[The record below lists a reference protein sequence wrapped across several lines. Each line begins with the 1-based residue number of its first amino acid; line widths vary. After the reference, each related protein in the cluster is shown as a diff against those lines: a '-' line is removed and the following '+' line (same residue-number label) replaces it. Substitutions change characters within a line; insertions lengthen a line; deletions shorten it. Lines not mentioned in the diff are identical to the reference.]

1 MGYRALIVDDDQ
13 DFCNLLN
20 DVFEQADYEVTA
32 ATSSVEALQLSRQHY
47 FDLIVTDQRMPELS
61 GLEFIRRIRE
71 VRADVPIIM
80 VSGYLDNQTIRELIR
95 QGVGGV
101 FMKPLN
107 IFSLLKKA
115 TALIE
120 KNQQLHRL
128 QDGAKED
135 NGSAWQHNLPF
146 HLNCLPCKSAK
157 SIQFALSLYDH
168 RSFKTCLSLIGED
181 GSDFEG
187 VCRDLCGFQEA
198 DYPIFLQ
205 LSELHNDILPELILS
220 HTGSKTNSVTLVVQ
234 DADALAGE
242 AVNTLVSVTRKEGAY
257 ARIRLP
263 IRVVFCLHKDIDTL
277 YEAGQLDDRL
287 YFIMGTAEVRIPA
300 LREIAEDIPLLAKRL
315 LAEYTA
321 NKVSLEPDAEN
332 YLTSL
337 PWPGNYGQL
346 KQLIQQVSKIA
357 NDSSITEDYLRYLYE
372 NKPLPSAGMG
382 AAYARTVH
390 EYLKSLRDEYLLAA
404 LELLGG
410 DSTQTAGALKI
421 QPALIK
427 AVVTKR

>member
-1 MGYRALIVDDDQ
+1 MDDDR

-32 ATSSVEALQLSRQHY
+32 ATSSIEALQLSRQHY

-71 VRADVPIIM
+71 VRSDVPIIM

-128 QDGAKED
+128 QEGAKED
-135 NGSAWQHNLPF
+135 AGGSWQHNLPF
-146 HLNCLPCKSAK
+146 HIECFPCKSAK

-181 GSDFEG
+181 GANFEG
-187 VCRDLCGFQEA
+187 VCRDLCQFQEA
-198 DYPIFLQ
+198 DMPLFLQ
-205 LSELHNDILPELILS
+205 LSELNEDILPELILS
-220 HTGSKTNSVTLVVQ
+220 HTNSKTENITLVIQ
-234 DADALAGE
+234 DADELAGE
-242 AVNTLVSVTRKEGAY
+242 AVDTLVSVIRREGPY
-257 ARIRLP
+257 ARIHLP
-263 IRVVFCLHKDIDTL
+263 MRVIFCLHKDIDTL
-277 YEAGQLDDRL
+277 YEEGKLDDRL

-315 LAEYTA
+315 LSDYSA
-321 NKVSLEPDAEN
+321 NKVSFDAEAEK
-332 YLTSL
+332 YLASL
-337 PWPGNYGQL
+337 PWPGNYDQL
-346 KQLIQQVSKIA
+346 RQLVQQVAKMG

-390 EYLKSLRDEYLLAA
+390 EYLKSLRDEYLIAS

-410 DSTQTAGALKI
+410 EPSQVVEALKI
-421 QPALIK
+421 NADLIRSV
-427 AVVTKR
+427 ASKR

>member
-47 FDLIVTDQRMPELS
+47 FDLIVTDQRMPGLS

-128 QDGAKED
+128 QDGAKD
-135 NGSAWQHNLPF
+135 DSAGSWQHNLPF
-146 HLNCLPCKSAK
+146 HLNCFPCKSAK

-168 RSFKTCLSLIGED
+168 RAFKTCLSLIGDE
-181 GSDFEG
+181 GADFEG
-187 VCRDLCGFQEA
+187 VCRDLCAFQEA
-198 DYPIFLQ
+198 DHPLFLQ
-205 LSELHNDILPELILS
+205 LSELHIDILPELIHS
-220 HTGSKTNSVTLVVQ
+220 HMGNKANSVTLIVQ

-242 AVNTLVSVTRKEGAY
+242 AVNTLVSVTRKEGPF

-263 IRVVFCLHKDIDTL
+263 VRIVFCLHKDIDML
-277 YEAGQLDDRL
+277 YEGGQLDDRL
-287 YFIMGTAEVRIPA
+287 YFIMGTAEVRIPP
-300 LREIAEDIPLLAKRL
+300 LRELAEDIPLLAKRL
-315 LAEYTA
+315 LSEFSGS
-321 NKVSLEPDAEN
+321 KVDFEPEAEN
-332 YLTSL
+332 YLASL

-346 KQLIQQVSKIA
+346 KQLIQQVSKLA

-410 DSTQTAGALKI
+410 DTAQTAGALKI
-421 QPALIK
+421 EASLIK
-427 AVVTKR
+427 AVATRR

>member
-20 DVFEQADYEVTA
+20 DVFAQADYEVTA

-128 QDGAKED
+128 QGDAKED
-135 NGSAWQHNLPF
+135 GTGAWQHNLPF

-181 GSDFEG
+181 GVDFEG
-187 VCRDLCGFQEA
+187 VCRDLCAFQEG
-198 DYPIFLQ
+198 DHPIFLQ
-205 LSELHNDILPELILS
+205 LSELHPDILPELILANAGNQVS
-220 HTGSKTNSVTLVVQ
+220 SITLIVQ

-242 AVNTLVSVTRKEGAY
+242 AVTTLVSVTRKDGPFAKI
-257 ARIRLP
+257 RIPTRL
-263 IRVVFCLHKDIDTL
+263 VFCLHKDIDTL
-277 YEAGQLDDRL
+277 YEGGQLDDRL
-287 YFIMGTAEVRIPA
+287 YFIMGTAEVRIPS
-300 LREIAEDIPLLAKRL
+300 LRDVAEDIPLLSRRL
-315 LAEYTA
+315 LAEYSGG
-321 NKVSLEPDAEN
+321 KVKLDPDAET
-332 YLTSL
+332 YLTAL
-337 PWPGNYGQL
+337 PWPGNYEQL
-346 KQLIQQVSKIA
+346 KQLIQQAAKLA
-357 NDSSITEDYLRYLYE
+357 NDSSVTEDYLRYLYE

-390 EYLKSLRDEYLLAA
+390 EYLRSLRDEYLVAA
-404 LELLGG
+404 HELLGG
-410 DSTQTAGALKI
+410 DSNQTARALKVE
-421 QPALIK
+421 PALIET
-427 AVVTKR
+427 VIIQH